1 MEQALLLISLSLVVL
16 ALGTVVRLFTEG
28 KSQQQEQEDQ
38 IKIHIQK
45 RKEAETKV
53 QHLTDEIEQ
62 LRATLHQLQQERETR
77 EQNLIQQQIQL
88 EVRIQHLQEKEQ
100 ALQAHWQTL
109 QQAQVELKQ
118 KQQQQEEK
126 FNAELSALARLSPEE
141 ARNQILSQWEARLQ
155 GEIAKQIRAA
165 QTYIQEQSNRIAAR
179 ILAQAIQ
186 RCAVDHVVETTVAT
200 IHLPHEAIKGRI
212 IGREGR
218 NIRAFELV
226 TGVDLIIDDTPDVV
240 MVSCFDPIRREI
252 ARQTLEN
259 LIADGRIHPAR
270 IEEEVEKVRAQ
281 LENYLREEGEAAALE
296 VGVHGLHPEII
307 RLLGR
312 LRYRSSYGQNIL
324 QHSKEVAYVAGI
336 MAAEIGADIHI
347 VRRAGLLHDLGKALT
362 YEEVGTHTA
371 LGIDV
376 ARRYGEKPEV
386 LHAMA
391 AHHFDVQPMTLEAIL
406 VQVADTL
413 SAARPGARREPVA
426 QFIQRVQT
434 LEKLVMGFKGV
445 QKAYVIQAGR
455 EVRVIVDP
463 DRISEDAMTRLA
475 FEIAQKIEQE
485 LEYPGQI
492 KVSLIRELR
501 VTQFAR

>member
-1 MEQALLLISLSLVVL
+1 MEQALILVSLNLAVL
-16 ALGTVVRLFTEG
+16 ALGIILWLIKGGSSR
-28 KSQQQEQEDQ
+28 QQQEKERQDQLQARKATED
-38 IKIHIQK
+38 KIQNLS
-45 RKEAETKV
+45 REN
-53 QHLTDEIEQ
+53 EQ
-62 LRATLHQLQQERETR
+62 LRQALSQVQQQQATR
-77 EQNLIQQQIQL
+77 EQDLIQRQIQL
-88 EVRIQHLQEKEQ
+88 EARHQRLQEKEQ
-100 ALQAHWQTL
+100 ELQARREVLAQQEAEL
-109 QQAQVELKQ
+109 QQKL
-118 KQQQQEEK
+118 QQQEERRST
-126 FNAELSALARLSPEE
+126 ELSALARLSPEE
-141 ARNQILSQWEARLQ
+141 ARNQILSQWEERLQ
-155 GEIAKQIRAA
+155 SEIARKIRAA
-165 QTYIQEQSNRIAAR
+165 QAHIQEQSDRLAGK

-186 RCAVDHVVETTVAT
+186 RCAVDHVVETTVAAVN
-200 IHLPHEAIKGRI
+200 LPNEAMKGRI

-218 NIRAFELV
+218 NIRAFELA
-226 TGVDLIIDDTPDVV
+226 TGVDLIIDDTPDVA
-240 MVSCFDPIRREI
+240 MVSCFDPIRREV
-252 ARQTLEN
+252 ARRTLEN

-281 LENYLREEGEAAALE
+281 LEDYLREEGEAAALE
-296 VGVHGLHPEII
+296 VGVHGLHPDII
-307 RLLGR
+307 RLLGH

-324 QHSKEVAYVAGI
+324 QHSKEVAYTAGI
-336 MAAEIGADIHI
+336 MAAEIGADIQI
-347 VRRAGLLHDLGKALT
+347 ARRAGLLHDLGKALT

-371 LGIDV
+371 LGIDA
-376 ARRYGEKPEV
+376 ARRGGEKPEI

-391 AHHFDVQPMTLEAIL
+391 AHHFDVQPMTLEAVL

-413 SAARPGARREPVA
+413 SAARPGARREPVE
-426 QFIQRVQT
+426 QFMQRMQA

-463 DRISEDAMTRLA
+463 DQLSEDAMTLLA